1 MVLIGPPFLGG
12 LRRPVM
18 KGRWRE
24 GTGAQEAVE
33 EGKRACS
40 GGEMGKEG
48 GGLLLGLQRR

>member
-1 MVLIGPPFLGG
+1 
-12 LRRPVM
+12 M